1 MKKILMSLCCLLLV
15 FMPMLVKAD
24 EKKERINV
32 YIFYG
37 DGCPHCHIAFEF
49 FDSIEEEYGKYYKL
63 VKFET
68 WYSSSNNK
76 MMREVA
82 EKLGTD
88 TENLGVPYIIIGE
101 DTFLGYSEAYDE
113 DIKKAI
119 VKAYED
125 ENYEDK
131 IKPIIKERNKETKET
146 IYMASG
152 SVSALLLITII
163 NLISRKVFA
172 K

>member
-1 MKKILMSLCCLLLV
+1 MKKFFMALCCLLLV
-15 FMPMLVKAD
+15 FMPMVVKAD
-24 EKKERINV
+24 EKKEKINV

-37 DGCPHCHIAFEF
+37 DGCPHCHRAFEF

-76 MMREVA
+76 MMFEVA

-88 TENLGVPYIIIGE
+88 TENLGVPYIIIG
-101 DTFLGYSEAYDE
+101 DKTFVGYSEAYDD
-113 DIKKAI
+113 DIKKSI
-119 VKAYED
+119 VDAYEND
-125 ENYEDK
+125 DYEDK
-131 IKPIIKERNKETKET
+131 VKPIITERNNETKKT
-146 IYMASG
+146 IYMACG

-163 NLISRKVFA
+163 NLVSRKVFA